1 MTGVALLGAGIFAK
15 TQHLPA
21 IEAAD
26 NFNLL
31 AVYSRSQA
39 TAEALVELVKD
50 ANKPKVYYDSPSS
63 GEGLDVLLARTDI
76 QAVIVSLPILT
87 QPDIIRK
94 ALAAGKHVLS
104 EKPVAPD
111 VKGAQELIKYYD
123 SLPTANRPI
132 WSVAENFRFLPVLHD
147 AANKLKDIGGKLVAF
162 HLVVNS
168 FIKPSSEYYNTE
180 WRKIPG
186 YQGGFLL
193 DGGVHF
199 VAGLRFLL
207 EAAGD
212 EVSRVV
218 CLSSLL
224 EERLPPVDSVHAV
237 ASTKGGVNGTIT
249 ISFGTEFKSAL
260 EVEIVTTEGR
270 VTWDMG
276 KVVSVRRGQEDA
288 QTAPFEHNF
297 GVKPEVAAF
306 AAAVATGKA
315 DPLQSP
321 QEALK
326 DLALL
331 QALLESGPTAAVTT
345 VAQS

>member
-1 MTGVALLGAGIFAK
+1 MSA
-15 TQHLPA
+15 
-21 IEAAD
+21 
-26 NFNLL
+26 
-31 AVYSRSQA
+31 
-39 TAEALVELVKD
+39 LVKD
-50 ANKPKVYYDSPSS
+50 ANTKPQLYYDSPSS
-63 GEGLDVLLARTDI
+63 ENTLDALLARTDI

-87 QPDIIRK
+87 QPEIIRK

-104 EKPVAPD
+104 EKPVAPT
-111 VKGAQELIKYYD
+111 VEGARELIQYYD
-123 SLPTANRPI
+123 SLPTATRPI

-147 AANKLKDIGGKLVAF
+147 AANQLKSIGGKLVAF
-162 HLVVNS
+162 HLIVNN
-168 FIKPSSEYYNTE
+168 FVKPESEYYNTE

-207 EAAGD
+207 AAAGD
-212 EVSRVV
+212 EVAKVV

-237 ASTKGGVNGTIT
+237 ASTRNGVNGTVSIT
-249 ISFGTEFKSAL
+249 FGTEFKSTL
-260 EVEIVTTEGR
+260 EVCVVTTEGR

-276 KVVSVRRGQEDA
+276 KVVSVRRGQTDE
-288 QTAPFEHNF
+288 QTNKFEENY
-297 GVKPEVAAF
+297 GVVPEVAAF
-306 AAAVATGKA
+306 AASIAAGKA

-345 VAQS
+345 VASS